1 MNIITRC
8 FNPTPLFCVIR
19 AGIPHKV
26 FIVPR
31 RVKVW
36 HAAILI
42 VLTGFTLPRAPRID
56 INPDLFLLA
65 LLLLLIMIMR
75 DHSMRDSGGFRVLS
89 FKGARHWNHDNA
101 ETSTHHD

>member
-8 FNPTPLFCVIR
+8 FDPTPLFLIICTR
-19 AGIPHKV
+19 IPHKV
-26 FIVPR
+26 FIIPR

-42 VLTGFTLPRAPRID
+42 ILNRLTLTRPPRINID
-56 INPDLFLLA
+56 PDLFLLA

-75 DHSMRDSGGFRVLS
+75 NHSMRDSGSFRVLS
-89 FKGARHWNHDNA
+89 FKGARHWNHDDA

>member
-8 FNPTPLFCVIR
+8 FDPTPLFLIIR
-19 AGIPHKV
+19 TRIPHKV

-31 RVKVW
+31 RVKVG
-36 HAAILI
+36 HTAILI
-42 VLTGFTLPRAPRID
+42 VLIGLTLPRAPRIN

-75 DHSMRDSGGFRVLS
+75 NHSMRDSGGFCVLS